1 MNSLLQLN
9 EPPPKDEDRTPGV
22 DIHNCENEEVGK
34 GSWWDFGAQPT
45 FHSAHGLFFQK
56 SNTVFTLVLP
66 IRGKVS
72 SETIRR
78 LLEEGQFWCAFTKAS
93 MRTRLSDEKSLIHL
107 VVIFNLIGFNKEPGF
122 KVCVKL
128 EQVAKLLQEK
138 FQKTFDISHVIE
150 MDCSKSQSD
159 CMKDCRE
166 KMKRIREEV
175 LKVNSGEVTLFTRV
189 ISVRRRRMV
198 FPNCATLLKS
208 IFLFP
213 T

>member
-1 MNSLLQLN
+1 
-9 EPPPKDEDRTPGV
+9 
-22 DIHNCENEEVGK
+22 
-34 GSWWDFGAQPT
+34 
-45 FHSAHGLFFQK
+45 
-56 SNTVFTLVLP
+56 
-66 IRGKVS
+66 
-72 SETIRR
+72 
-78 LLEEGQFWCAFTKAS
+78 